1 MNKESRAPPGMNIG
15 AVTQGDIPP
24 LALHHTTSP
33 LPSPSFTLQLAGED
47 TEAVASIS
55 AARQVDKECE
65 GNSAEQRDSTEE
77 LTGDS
82 DSGVQTVEVETEGA
96 RGRGR
101 YEYMDIRRSDSTEGE
116 DPAQEEHGSST
127 SAKSAAETEMLE
139 VSKREQWVEEEEEK
153 YHGINKQP
161 PPDRDLR
168 SVVMP
173 RPDVHKGGEEK
184 MEEYEEMTRLEATS
198 DGWEQANYQNLPVR
212 GCAVYEET
220 DDDRCAGIGDYIK
233 VRAGMGE
240 PGGSTSFDNPDYWH
254 SRLFLKPDAVRT

>member
-1 MNKESRAPPGMNIG
+1 MSKESGTPPGLNIG
-15 AVTQGDIPP
+15 AVKQGDIPP
-24 LALHHTTSP
+24 VALHHTTSP
-33 LPSPSFTLQLAGED
+33 LPSPSFTLPLAGED

-55 AARQVDKECE
+55 AARHVDKECE
-65 GNSAEQRDSTEE
+65 GNSAEQRDYTEE

-82 DSGVQTVEVETEGA
+82 DSGVQTEEVQTEGA

-116 DPAQEEHGSST
+116 DPAQEEHGSPT
-127 SAKSAAETEMLE
+127 SAKSAAETEMPG
-139 VSKREQWVEEEEEK
+139 VSKREQWVEDEEEK
-153 YHGINKQP
+153 YHGTNKQP
-161 PPDRDLR
+161 PPDRDLC
-168 SVVMP
+168 SVV

-184 MEEYEEMTRLEATS
+184 VEEYEEMTRLEAMT
-198 DGWEQANYQNLPVR
+198 DGWEQANYQNLPAR

-220 DDDRCAGIGDYIK
+220 DDDRCGGIGDYIK

-240 PGGSTSFDNPDYWH
+240 PGRSTSFDNPDYWH